1 MPRMITD
8 NPKPQSN
15 ARTARQMLRAHRYGA
30 LSTLSKKFDGH
41 PFGSIT
47 PYMVDHDGSLLILIS
62 GLAEH
67 TKNILS
73 DSRISLITHDQ
84 NDPHIQTQG
93 RVTLVGNATFD
104 PDRERCGKRYLRYFP
119 EAQTYFDMADFN
131 FFRIVPFAIRYIGGF
146 GDIHWVKADNYRMS
160 TYPLISEE
168 TALMNEL
175 DTEQLNALARSLGC
189 IDAKKIEL
197 MGVDCDGFDM
207 RINDKAYRSNF
218 AELVLDSAQARTAI
232 LTQSRKN

>member
-1 MPRMITD
+1 MSGMITD
-8 NPKPQSN
+8 NPQSQSN
-15 ARTARQMLRAHRYGA
+15 ARTARMMLRAHRYGA
-30 LSTLSKKFDGH
+30 LSTLSRKFDGH

-73 DSRISLITHDQ
+73 DSRVSLITHDQ

-93 RVTLVGNATFD
+93 RVTLVGSATFD
-104 PDRERCGKRYLRYFP
+104 HERERCGKRYLRYFP

-146 GDIHWVKADNYRMS
+146 GDIHWVKADNYRLPH
-160 TYPLISEE
+160 YPLISEE
-168 TALMNEL
+168 VSLMGEF
-175 DTEQLNALARSLGC
+175 DTEQRKALARSLGLAEAEE
-189 IDAKKIEL
+189 IALI
-197 MGVDCDGFDM
+197 GVDCDGFDL
-207 RINDKAYRSNF
+207 RIDGKIFRSDF
-218 AELVLDSAQARTAI
+218 AEVVLDVAQARTAI
-232 LTQSRKN
+232 LAQLNKN